1 MRPSELLLD
10 LGRPVAYY
18 PGLVKYLGSINA
30 VLFFCQFM
38 YWTGKEESELG
49 IYKSADEIQ
58 EETGMTY
65 KMQISARKSLISL
78 GVLKEHYE
86 RINHRMYYKVDIDRL
101 NQIIE
106 NKELIPDTSRTD
118 KREDG
123 ELTKGKV
130 GKRQKVKSGT
140 DKKANRELTK
150 GNFDPTETTAET
162 TTQNTTPPK
171 APQGAR
177 RSGPVIPVIELPEWI
192 PADLWRDFAEMRV
205 ERKKPMTLRAMQ
217 LMVKTVSRLRE
228 AGNDP
233 VAVLE
238 QSIRNGWT
246 DCYEVKQQERSGRS
260 SERYAVDL
268 NNQGPVDTRIPPGF
282 RG

>member
-18 PGLVKYLGSINA
+18 PGLVKYFGSVNA

-58 EETGMTY
+58 EETGLTY
-65 KMQISARKSLISL
+65 KMQIAARKSLISL

-86 RINHRMYYKVDIDRL
+86 RINHRMYYKVDEERL
-101 NQIIE
+101 SQIIE
-106 NKELIPDTSRTD
+106 NKEIITSNSRPA

-123 ELTKGKV
+123 ELPKGKM
-130 GKRQKVKSGT
+130 GKRQKGSSGT
-140 DKKANRELTK
+140 AKREFRELPK
-150 GNFDPTETTAET
+150 GKVDPTETTAEST
-162 TTQNTTPPK
+162 TESTTPPK
-171 APQGAR
+171 SPQGAR
-177 RSGPVIPVIELPEWI
+177 RSGPHIPVIELPDWM
-192 PADLWRDFAEMRV
+192 PADLWRDFAEMRI

-217 LMVKTVSRLRE
+217 LMVKTIGRLKD

-233 VAVLE
+233 AAVLE

-246 DCYEVKQQERSGRS
+246 DCYEIKQERSTRSNGRNMNS
-260 SERYAVDL
+260 IS
-268 NNQGPVDTRIPPGF
+268 PVDTRIPPGF